1 MMNHS
6 APSTPP
12 ASAPPEPI
20 TTSCPRPVARPVML
34 QEWHD
39 LASLHWPY
47 EPAVVEA
54 QLPRGLRVDTYGGV
68 AWVGLIP
75 FHMQRIRLPRG
86 PALRGWSTFPE
97 TNVRTYVV
105 APDGRRAV
113 WFFSLDVT
121 SLVPAVVARTAYGL
135 PYCWS
140 AMSINRP
147 TPDTVEYATTRRW
160 PHGGATS
167 RVRIGIGEPVER
179 PDGLEQFVTAR
190 WALASDLLGS
200 GMWADVDHAPWPLH
214 RAELLHCDDWLMA
227 AAGLPE
233 PVGDPLVLWSPG
245 VEVRVGRPRRRPQQ
259 SAAAMSAAPVERAPS
274 RAARMRASLP
284 SPAAHEEQ
292 GTDDAA

>member
-1 MMNHS
+1 MSHS
-6 APSTPP
+6 SPDAARGGT
-12 ASAPPEPI
+12 APEPI
-20 TTSCPRPVARPVML
+20 TTTGPRPVDRPVML
-34 QEWHD
+34 QGWHD
-39 LASLHWPY
+39 LASVHWPY
-47 EPAVVEA
+47 EPAAV
-54 QLPRGLRVDTYGGV
+54 QSLLPQGLRVDTHGGN

-140 AMSINRP
+140 RMSIHRP
-147 TPDTVEYATTRRW
+147 APDTVEYTTARRW

-167 RVRIGIGEPVER
+167 RVRIGIGERVEH

-190 WALASDLLGS
+190 WALASDLFGA
-200 GMWADVDHAPWPLH
+200 GMCADVDHAPWPLH
-214 RAELLHCDDWLMA
+214 RAQLLHCDDGLVP

-245 VEVRVGRPRRRPQQ
+245 VEVRVGRPRRRPRQ
-259 SAAAMSAAPVERAPS
+259 SAAAMSAAPVARGPS
-274 RAARMRASLP
+274 RAARMRSACP
-284 SPAAHEEQ
+284 SPPAHEEE